1 MKLISFR
8 LPEYLY
14 YAVRD
19 FGESR
24 GMGLSDSL
32 RLIVGE
38 YLKSTKD
45 SDNILKKLKDIE
57 EKIGSL
63 PLGVASNSTKENG
76 ISNSDLDR
84 IKKALV
90 ILGSESSR
98 TKVPLINLFPE
109 LND

>member
-1 MKLISFR
+1 MKSLSFR

-14 YAVRD
+14 YGIRD
-19 FGESR
+19 LGESK

-32 RLIVGE
+32 RFIIGE
-38 YLKSTKD
+38 YLKNIKD
-45 SDNILKKLKDIE
+45 SDNILEKLKDIE
-57 EKIGSL
+57 AKIGSL
-63 PLGVASNSTKENG
+63 PPGVASDSTTENSE
-76 ISNSDLDR
+76 IRFDLDR